1 MLHFWGTL
9 NLNIMWDVYICRA
22 QPGNVCPWKESP
34 AFLSWLF
41 FASICSLHQSL
52 PEHTIPLDI
61 RMRNG
66 QSVEFLITHEKSI
79 CIINPLLLLRALQLS
94 PLVHRAELNTIQCSN
109 RRSREWDAPY
119 IKWAW
124 NAAILREAL
133 RWWWWWKL
141 GVAKCWYAQQPILEM
156 KISYLAILEFFCIV
170 QILWGSQTLPDWPT
184 WSVNLFLI

>member
-1 MLHFWGTL
+1 MERKSCF
-9 NLNIMWDVYICRA
+9 
-22 QPGNVCPWKESP
+22 
-34 AFLSWLF
+34 SWLF
-41 FASICSLHQSL
+41 FSSICSLHQSL

-109 RRSREWDAPY
+109 RKSREWDAPY

-133 RWWWWWKL
+133 RWGGGGGESWVLQSADMHSSQSWKWKSHIWQFLSFFVLCKYFGAVKPCQIDPL
-141 GVAKCWYAQQPILEM
+141 GLWTCFWFKKLKAKR
-156 KISYLAILEFFCIV
+156 F
-170 QILWGSQTLPDWPT
+170 
-184 WSVNLFLI
+184 